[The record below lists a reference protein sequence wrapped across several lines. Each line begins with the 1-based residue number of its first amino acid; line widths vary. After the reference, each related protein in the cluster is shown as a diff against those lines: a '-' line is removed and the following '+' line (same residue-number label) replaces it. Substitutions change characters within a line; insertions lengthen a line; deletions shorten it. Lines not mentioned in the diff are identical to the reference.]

1 MLKPEHKAKLK
12 DQLWRLNNLYYI
24 TNKEGKQVKFKMTLE
39 QLEYFENEWTR
50 NIILKARQLGFTTEM
65 CMIQLDAALF
75 MSDKCA
81 LIAHTLHDAKRL
93 FREKVKYAY
102 DRLPHLIKAANP
114 LEIQTKDELV
124 FSKGGSITVSTSFRG
139 GTLDRLHVS
148 EFGKICAKFPDKARE
163 IVTGAFEAVSLKGR
177 ITLESTAEGKS
188 GYFYEFCQ
196 LAEKLLLLS
205 KKLSPLDWKFFFFSW
220 WKNADYEIEPTEEL
234 PQRLVQYFEE
244 LEVKHKIKT
253 TPKQRA
259 WYHSKEKTLGEDMKR
274 EYPSIPSEA
283 FAQSVEG
290 AYYKNQFKF
299 LYANKRIG
307 SLPSNDHLPVMTF
320 WDLGVSDSMVIWFI
334 RKLSDTCYQV
344 IDYYENSG
352 EGMRHYFKVLKE
364 KGYKYSKHYAPHD
377 IKNRSLMNDGK
388 SRLDIA
394 KEGYVLDD
402 GEKYSV
408 NFEVVPN
415 ITVMDGIE
423 QVREIL
429 PLCEFDEYKCAE
441 GITHLENYRKEWN
454 DKLGCWKDNPLH
466 DIHSHGADGFRM
478 FAVAMSKK
486 SRVVSQTPI
495 YGLM

>member
-1 MLKPEHKAKLK
+1 MLKPEHRAKLI
-12 DQLWRLNNLYYI
+12 DQHWRLNNLYYI

-124 FSKGGSITVSTSFRG
+124 FVKGGSITVSTSFRG

-283 FAQSVEG
+283 FAQSVAG

-299 LYANKRIG
+299 LYTNKRIG
-307 SLPSNDHLPVMTF
+307 ALPSNDHLPVMTF

-495 YGLM
+495 YGLL

>member
-196 LAEKLLLLS
+196 LAEKLLLLLFEQFLAARKALNEQYS
-205 KKLSPLDWKFFFFSW
+205 KEDRALQDQNNAATLAGYGAMFGMMGAMLDNFGAKSSGAYKAAFALQKGFVLASAILNAKGAILAAWNDPSNTTIWQKMAAAAATAVQTNELMSAIQGVALSGFANGGQIRGAGTNTSDSIPIMASHEEFMIKAKSAKKIGLD
-220 WKNADYEIEPTEEL
+220 NLNYMNRTGEL
-234 PQRLVQYFEE
+234 PNREMNQYNA
-244 LEVKHKIKT
+244 IN
-253 TPKQRA
+253 
-259 WYHSKEKTLGEDMKR
+259 SG
-274 EYPSIPSEA
+274 
-283 FAQSVEG
+283 
-290 AYYKNQFKF
+290 
-299 LYANKRIG
+299 G
-307 SLPSNDHLPVMTF
+307 SLERTVSSSGQPVTIQVYVT
-320 WDLGVSDSMVIWFI
+320 DSGVSTNGANTQDQKQLGQMIGNAVRTII
-334 RKLSDTCYQV
+334 RQEQRQGGLLS
-344 IDYYENSG
+344 
-352 EGMRHYFKVLKE
+352 K
-364 KGYKYSKHYAPHD
+364 
-377 IKNRSLMNDGK
+377 
-388 SRLDIA
+388 
-394 KEGYVLDD
+394 
-402 GEKYSV
+402 
-408 NFEVVPN
+408 
-415 ITVMDGIE
+415 
-423 QVREIL
+423 
-429 PLCEFDEYKCAE
+429 
-441 GITHLENYRKEWN
+441 
-454 DKLGCWKDNPLH
+454 
-466 DIHSHGADGFRM
+466 
-478 FAVAMSKK
+478 
-486 SRVVSQTPI
+486 
-495 YGLM
+495 

>member
-1 MLKPEHKAKLK
+1 MLKPEHRAKLI
-12 DQLWRLNNLYYI
+12 DQHWRLNNLYYI

-290 AYYKNQFKF
+290 AYYKSQFKF

-307 SLPSNDHLPVMTF
+307 VLPSNDHLPVMTF

-495 YGLM
+495 YGLL

>member
-259 WYHSKEKTLGEDMKR
+259 WYHSKEKTLGE
-274 EYPSIPSEA
+274 
-283 FAQSVEG
+283 
-290 AYYKNQFKF
+290 
-299 LYANKRIG
+299 
-307 SLPSNDHLPVMTF
+307 
-320 WDLGVSDSMVIWFI
+320 
-334 RKLSDTCYQV
+334 
-344 IDYYENSG
+344 
-352 EGMRHYFKVLKE
+352 
-364 KGYKYSKHYAPHD
+364 
-377 IKNRSLMNDGK
+377 
-388 SRLDIA
+388 
-394 KEGYVLDD
+394 
-402 GEKYSV
+402 
-408 NFEVVPN
+408 
-415 ITVMDGIE
+415 
-423 QVREIL
+423 
-429 PLCEFDEYKCAE
+429 
-441 GITHLENYRKEWN
+441 
-454 DKLGCWKDNPLH
+454 
-466 DIHSHGADGFRM
+466 
-478 FAVAMSKK
+478 
-486 SRVVSQTPI
+486 
-495 YGLM
+495 

>member
-65 CMIQLDAALF
+65 CIIQLDAALF

-124 FSKGGSITVSTSFRG
+124 FGKGGSITVSTSFRG

-188 GYFYEFCQ
+188 GYFFEFCQ
-196 LAEKLLLLS
+196 LAEKLFLLS

-220 WKNADYEIEPTEEL
+220 WKNKDYQIEVTEPL
-234 PQRLVQYFEE
+234 SSRLTEYFDN
-244 LEVKHKIKT
+244 LAAKYSIKT
-253 TPKQRA
+253 TPEQRA
-259 WYHSKEKTLGEDMKR
+259 WYASKEKTLGDDMKR
-274 EYPSIPSEA
+274 EYPSIPAEA

-290 AYYKNQFKF
+290 AYYAKQFKD
-299 LYANKRIG
+299 LYAKGRITE
-307 SLPSNDHLPVMTF
+307 LPDNNHLPVHTA
-320 WDLGVSDSMVIWFI
+320 WDIGVGDSTAIWFFRLVGQEI
-334 RKLSDTCYQV
+334 HV

-352 EGMRHYFKVLKE
+352 EGLRHYMTVLKR
-364 KGYKYSKHYAPHD
+364 KGYNYGYHYGPHD
-377 IKNRSLMNDGK
+377 LNNKEFGSDAK
-388 SRLDIA
+388 SRYDIA
-394 KEGYVLDD
+394 REGYEIDGQVYRLTFQVLPRASID
-402 GEKYSV
+402 
-408 NFEVVPN
+408 
-415 ITVMDGIE
+415 DGIE

-429 PLCEFDEYKCAE
+429 PRC
-441 GITHLENYRKEWN
+441 G
-454 DKLGCWKDNPLH
+454 
-466 DIHSHGADGFRM
+466 
-478 FAVAMSKK
+478 
-486 SRVVSQTPI
+486 
-495 YGLM
+495 